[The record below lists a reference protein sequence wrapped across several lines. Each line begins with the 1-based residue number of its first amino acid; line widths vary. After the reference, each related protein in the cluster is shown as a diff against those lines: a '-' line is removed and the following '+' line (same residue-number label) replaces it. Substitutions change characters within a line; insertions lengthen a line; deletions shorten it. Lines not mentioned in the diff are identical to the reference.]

1 MKNITISKDN
11 ESKRL
16 NRFLFSYFGSASEGF
31 IYKMLRKKN
40 IVLNDK
46 KASGNEILKEGDII
60 SVYFSDETFE
70 KFKSG
75 HDDRFDNIKFDCKN
89 VLDKKDIVFEDDN
102 IIVIN
107 KRAGILSQKSQKD
120 DVSINEMALNYMYL
134 NKEID
139 GEKLKNFVPSI
150 LNRLDRNTSGLI
162 IFGKNYKV
170 SKLISLMFAENK
182 IERYYIANCYFDAR
196 RAFSGKGDVIVSS
209 DYIKD
214 EFENKACL
222 SNTKFISENE
232 IENEIKNNKIVTRF
246 KIINSSSTS
255 SKIETKL
262 ETGKSHQIRAQLFCL
277 NLPIIGE
284 AKYINYNDTALC
296 EIRNKYYKNING
308 QLLCAYKI
316 ILGNIEDASDSEFN
330 YLSGKN
336 FSITPNF

>member
-16 NRFLFSYFGSASEGF
+16 NRFLFSYFGNASESF

-46 KASGNEILKEGDII
+46 KASGSEILKEGDII

-75 HDDRFDNIKFDCKN
+75 HDDRFDNIKFDNKN
-89 VLDKKDIVFEDDN
+89 VLNKEDIVFEDEN

-120 DVSINEMALNYMYL
+120 DISINEMALNYMYL

-170 SKLISLMFAENK
+170 SKLISFMFAENK
-182 IERYYIANCYFDAR
+182 IERYYTALCYFDAKC
-196 RAFSGKGDVIVSS
+196 AFSGKEDVIVSS

-214 EFENKACL
+214 ENENKACL

-232 IENEIKNNKIVTRF
+232 IEKEIKNSKIVTRF
-246 KIINSSSTS
+246 KIINSSSNS
-255 SKIETKL
+255 SKIEAKL
-262 ETGKSHQIRAQLFCL
+262 VIFGSCL
-277 NLPIIGE
+277 LPSLRG
-284 AKYINYNDTALC
+284 
-296 EIRNKYYKNING
+296 
-308 QLLCAYKI
+308 
-316 ILGNIEDASDSEFN
+316 
-330 YLSGKN
+330 YLSSSCLALSILLVVFF
-336 FSITPNF
+336 FSAFLICSARLVKSSHLKLSLTISSSISKLASSLRIF

>member
-16 NRFLFSYFGSASEGF
+16 NRFLFSYFGNASESF

-46 KASGNEILKEGDII
+46 KASGSEILKEGDIV
-60 SVYFSDETFE
+60 SVYFSDETFD
-70 KFKSG
+70 KFKSSY
-75 HDDRFDNIKFDCKN
+75 DDRFDNIKFDSKN
-89 VLDKKDIVFEDDN
+89 VLDKEDIVFEDEN

-107 KRAGILSQKSQKD
+107 KKKGILSQKSQKD
-120 DVSINEMALNYMYL
+120 DISINEMALNYMYL

-139 GEKLKNFVPSI
+139 GEKLKNFVPSV

-182 IERYYIANCYFDAR
+182 IERYYTALCYFDAKC
-196 RAFSGKGDVIVSS
+196 AFSGKEDVIVSS

-214 EFENKACL
+214 ENENKACL

-232 IENEIKNNKIVTRF
+232 IEKEINNSKIVTRF

-255 SKIETKL
+255 SKIEAKL
-262 ETGKSHQIRAQLFCL
+262 ETGKSHQIRAQLFNL

-284 AKYINYNDTALC
+284 TKYINMNDDA
-296 EIRNKYYKNING
+296 INKIKNEHYKNING
-308 QLLCAYKI
+308 QLLCASKI
-316 ILGNIEDASDSEFN
+316 IFGNIEDSEFN
-330 YLSGKN
+330 YLSGKI